1 MPKVSDQHLSKRQ
14 DQILDA
20 AVVCYAQNGFHAT
33 GMADIIR
40 ESGLS
45 AGSVYR
51 YYKSKD
57 ELIAAIITRLLFGL
71 HARLQVSS
79 AGANTHAEL
88 MDAALTAA
96 QQTFSGSQ
104 LQYARLLPQVWTE
117 ALRNPGVA
125 QHVQQSYGV
134 ILGHLRG
141 RVAQMQAGGTLGAD
155 LNPAG
160 VAHVTL
166 AAVQGFML
174 QKLILG
180 DDLDEPSYLSAARR
194 MFEAGPQHQ

>member
-1 MPKVSDQHLSKRQ
+1 MPKVSEEHLTERQ

-57 ELIAAIITRLLFGL
+57 ELIAAIITRLLTGL

-79 AGANTHAEL
+79 AGASTHAEL
-88 MDAALTAA
+88 IDAALTAA
-96 QQTFSGSQ
+96 QQTFSGQQ

-125 QHVQQSYGV
+125 RHVQQSYGV
-134 ILGHLRG
+134 ILNHLRE
-141 RVAQMQAGGTLGAD
+141 RVTQMQAGGTLDAD
-155 LNPAG
+155 LDPVG

-180 DDLDEPSYLSAARR
+180 DHLDEPSYLAAARQ
-194 MFEAGPQHQ
+194 MFEAGPQL